1 MVRALLEFNLTLN
14 NNLKRTIMKKILLTT
29 AAVAAI
35 STSAFADMMEN
46 QFYLTGAVSG
56 AMFSKFKTEAL
67 GQNAKIKP
75 KFGFGIDA
83 GVGYYV
89 MDNVRVE
96 LIYNRPFITSM
107 KGSIADDAALSTAIG
122 GTSALNAKSY
132 SNKTVKHKP
141 TINALF
147 ARVSGDV
154 VDLGMGKIFLTG
166 GLGWAQV
173 KNSVT
178 VSATKNKVT
187 LAPTAGAAGTV
198 ATTKPSDTE
207 KQKAKNNLAW
217 TLGAGAAFDVAE
229 GVHLDVAYSYR
240 AYGKA
245 KSSKDSVYKANSFNS
260 HNLSAGVRFDI

>member
-1 MVRALLEFNLTLN
+1 
-14 NNLKRTIMKKILLTT
+14 MKKILLTT

-46 QFYLTGAVSG
+46 QFYLTGAVDG
-56 AMFSKFKTEAL
+56 VMFSKFKTE
-67 GQNAKIKP
+67 GTKIKP
-75 KFGFGIDA
+75 KFGFGIDIGA
-83 GVGYYV
+83 GYYV

-96 LIYNRPFITSM
+96 LVYNRPFVTSM
-107 KGSIADDAALSTAIG
+107 KGTAANDAALSTAIG
-122 GTSALNAKSY
+122 GTSVINAKSY
-132 SNKTVKHKP
+132 SNKTLKHKP

-173 KNSVT
+173 RDSIT
-178 VSATKNKVT
+178 ASSTKNVVT
-187 LAPTAGAAGTV
+187 IAPSAIAAGTV
-198 ATTKPSDTE
+198 VTTTPSATGKL
-207 KQKAKNNLAW
+207 KVKNNLAW

-245 KSSKDSVYKANSFNS
+245 KSPKDSDFKPNNFNS